1 MHGPLGKPAR
11 VVRSQ
16 EGVEVGRIVEE
27 GAQVDVKLLD
37 EATGQILLDRGEGPF
52 VQVLH
57 MIPKAL
63 TAQCG
68 STQREQ
74 PAKNSA
80 AVPGGEFA
88 FAGGRNSPVDR
99 RQEDILADRR
109 SLSPLRRVAV
119 NRSDDVELLRDV
131 PQSRCG
137 TEVPFLGIQRA
148 AWGLREE
155 SEEFLGGAEVA
166 EDPDARAAVGVA
178 IRFDD
183 TPVAVAAD
191 CVGLEAGHGSYIPHP
206 VPPVNRAVICSG
218 MRARTMALPQ
228 PAGMLWPS
236 GVSRS
241 GCT

>member
-1 MHGPLGKPAR
+1 
-11 VVRSQ
+11 
-16 EGVEVGRIVEE
+16 
-27 GAQVDVKLLD
+27 
-37 EATGQILLDRGEGPF
+37 
-52 VQVLH
+52 
-57 MIPKAL
+57 MIPEAL

-74 PAKNSA
+74 PAENGT

-109 SLSPLRRVAV
+109 SLSPPRRVAV
-119 NRSDDVELLRDV
+119 NRSDGVELLRDV
-131 PQSRCG
+131 PQSGCG

-155 SEEFLGGAEVA
+155 PEEFLSGAEVT
-166 EDPDARAAVGVA
+166 EDPDARAAVEIA

-191 CVGLEAGHGSYIPHP
+191 CVGLETGHGSYIPHA
-206 VPPVNRAVICSG
+206 VPLVNRAVICSG
-218 MRARTMALPQ
+218 MRAATPARPQ